1 MGQPILKETVSN
13 NKSVRPFG
21 IRDKFGYL
29 FGDFGN
35 DFFFILV
42 SSFLMVFYTD
52 VFHISAATVG
62 ILFMIARLWD
72 AIADVTWGRF
82 IDSRKTGKM
91 VNLNRGFS
99 ECLSR
104 L

>member
-1 MGQPILKETVSN
+1 MKETVSN
-13 NKSVRPFG
+13 NKTVRPFG

-52 VFHISAATVG
+52 IFHISAATVG
-62 ILFMIARLWD
+62 VLFMVARLM
-72 AIADVTWGRF
+72 GCFCRRNMGSF
-82 IDSRKTGKM
+82 Y
-91 VNLNRGFS
+91 
-99 ECLSR
+99 
-104 L
+104 